1 MPSKKYPL
9 PDFLVGRCEPTV
21 YLNWL
26 SRKAS
31 AHVKRDRKRNHNEAT
46 REIYK
51 MAIHEAV
58 VQSKGLDFYTGEPL
72 AWEMISSYDNVKSKE
87 GRREYKKSL
96 WSLPTVDHYGDEL
109 SANSFKICAWRTND
123 CKNDL
128 NHEELLRFCELVI
141 EYHRKECG

>member
-9 PDFLVGRCEPTV
+9 PNFLVGRCEPTV

-26 SRKAS
+26 SRNAS
-31 AHVKRDRKRNHNEAT
+31 AHVKLDRKRNHSEAT

-58 VQSKGLDFYTGEPL
+58 VQSKGRDFYTGDPL

-96 WSLPTVDHYGDEL
+96 WNLPTVDHYGDDL
-109 SANSFKICAWRTND
+109 SANSLKFALGARMIVRT
-123 CKNDL
+123 
-128 NHEELLRFCELVI
+128 I
-141 EYHRKECG
+141 